1 MNDLVD
7 IVVKNGFDFVVL
19 AKRLNLPVCDLFQR
33 FNNASF
39 SKAELQL
46 IKKIIKEAH
55 IKEIERI
62 EDFINATDK

>member
-19 AKRLNLPVCDLFQR
+19 AKRLNLPVRDLFQR
-33 FNNASF
+33 FNNKSF
-39 SKAELQL
+39 SKGELQL

-62 EDFINATDK
+62 EEFINATDK